1 MLIFK
6 CDRCGLI
13 VEDRHEM
20 EAISWS
26 PCIRSDVFID
36 AFDAKGTPRYG
47 DREVCPQCFSLF
59 KSWMGVESDSV
70 EADIEPFEVE

>member
-20 EAISWS
+20 EAIQWA
-26 PCIRSDVFID
+26 PCIRDDFVLGFKD
-36 AFDAKGTPRYG
+36 ALQSYGTM
-47 DREVCPQCFSLF
+47 EVCPQCFSLF
-59 KSWMGVESDSV
+59 KSWMGVETEEETSDG
-70 EADIEPFEVE
+70 ET